1 MSRFEINFNLGFE
14 HITTFDGLDHILF
27 LLALTA
33 IFQFKHW
40 GRVLGVVTAFT
51 VGHTLT
57 LVLAN
62 TNAIAVNSDVVEFLI
77 PVTIMVTG
85 IANLLKSG
93 QNPKNNSRFFI
104 AGIFGLI
111 HGLGFFRS
119 FRMLTVGDEN
129 GWSSLLPFA
138 LGVELGQL
146 LVVFLILLITAILYN
161 FMRLK
166 TREWNLFASGI
177 VCGVAGY
184 LMIQTWPW

>member
-1 MSRFEINFNLGFE
+1 MRRFEINFNLGFE

-93 QNPKNNSRFFI
+93 QNPKNNSRFFL

-166 TREWNLFASGI
+166 TKEWNLFASGI

>member
-27 LLALTA
+27 LLALTV

-62 TNAIAVNSDVVEFLI
+62 SNAVSVNSDIVEFLI
-77 PVTIMVTG
+77 PVTILVTG
-85 IANLLKSG
+85 ITNLLKSG
-93 QNPKNNSRFFI
+93 QNPRNNARFFL

-119 FRMLTVGDEN
+119 FRMLTVGDED

-146 LVVFLILLITAILYN
+146 LVVFIILLITAILFN

-166 TREWNLFASGI
+166 TKEWNLFASGI
-177 VCGVAGY
+177 VCGVAAY